1 MARNYVTL
9 DDLTNDFLLSV
20 QEDDYTSNVSKPL
33 VFNYLKRAVREME
46 FDIHKRVKS
55 TKIPVDSTNN
65 TINLPADYVDLV
77 KLGVVG
83 GDGLVYVFGEN
94 KNVNYSM
101 AAAGTTAAP
110 EQGTTDSKSST
121 AGFSGGTN
129 DAEDLDHYVF
139 NNYLLDGNYGQL
151 YGIGGGQRY
160 GEYRINLDQNRIEI
174 DTSSGYSEVVLEYI
188 SDPALDTNPTV
199 HIYAEE
205 AVRAF
210 TYYKLIERKSSVP
223 AGEKA
228 RARKEAYNEMRKAK
242 SRLSNFTK
250 EEALR
255 VIRKNFKQSPKL

>member
-33 VFNYLKRAVREME
+33 VFNYLKRAIREME

-55 TKIPVDSTNN
+55 MKIALSSNN
-65 TINLPADYVDLV
+65 TIALPADYVDMV
-77 KLGVVG
+77 KIGVVG
-83 GDGLVYVFGEN
+83 GDGMVYVFGEN
-94 KNVNYSM
+94 KNINYSQTNG
-101 AAAGTTAAP
+101 GTTAAP
-110 EQGTTDSKSST
+110 DQGTEDSKT
-121 AGFSGGTN
+121 PTTGFNGETN
-129 DAEDLDHYVF
+129 DFQELDHYVF

-151 YGIGGGQRY
+151 YGIGGGQKY
-160 GEYRINLDQNRIEI
+160 GQYRINLDQNRIEI
-174 DTSSGYSEVVLEYI
+174 DTSSSYSEVVLEYI
-188 SDPALDTNPTV
+188 CDPALETNPTV

-205 AVRAF
+205 AVRSFA
-210 TYYKLIERKSSVP
+210 YYKLIERKSSVP

-242 SRLSNFTK
+242 SRLSTFTK

>member
-9 DDLTNDFLLSV
+9 DNLATDFLLSI
-20 QEDDYTSNVSKPL
+20 QEDDFLANVSKPL
-33 VFNYLKRAVREME
+33 VLNYLKRAIRELE
-46 FDIHKRVKS
+46 FDSHKRVKS

-65 TINLPADYVDLV
+65 TINLPADYVDVV

-83 GDGLVYVFGEN
+83 GDGMVYVFSEN
-94 KNVNYSM
+94 KNINYSM
-101 AAAGTTAAP
+101 SAAGTTDNP
-110 EQGTTDSKSST
+110 EQGTTDSKT
-121 AGFSGGTN
+121 ATSGFSGNAN
-129 DAEDLDHYVF
+129 DEEDLDHYIF

-160 GEYRINLDQNRIEI
+160 GDYRINLDQNRIEL
-174 DTSSGYSEVVLEYI
+174 DTSRSYSEVVLEYI
-188 SDPALDTNPTV
+188 SDPALDTNPSSHV
-199 HIYAEE
+199 YAEE
-205 AVRAF
+205 AVRSFA
-210 TYYKLIERKSSVP
+210 YYKLIERKASVP

-242 SRLSNFTK
+242 ARLSNFTK

>member
-33 VFNYLKRAVREME
+33 VFNYLKRAIREME

-55 TKIPVDSTNN
+55 MKIPLSSNN
-65 TINLPADYVDLV
+65 TIALPVDYVDMV
-77 KLGVVG
+77 KIGVVG
-83 GDGLVYVFGEN
+83 GDGMVYVFGEN
-94 KNVNYSM
+94 KNINYSQTN
-101 AAAGTTAAP
+101 AGSTAAP
-110 EQGTTDSKSST
+110 DQGTEDSKSST
-121 AGFSGGTN
+121 TGFGGGTN
-129 DAEDLDHYVF
+129 DFQDLDHYVF

-151 YGIGGGQRY
+151 YGIGGGQKY
-160 GEYRINLDQNRIEI
+160 GQYRINLDQNRIEI
-174 DTSSGYSEVVLEYI
+174 DTSSSYSEVVLEYI
-188 SDPALDTNPTV
+188 CDPALEKNPTV

-242 SRLSNFTK
+242 SRLSTFTK

>member
-9 DDLTNDFLLSV
+9 DNLATDFLLSV

-33 VFNYLKRAVREME
+33 ILNYLKRAVREME
-46 FDIHKRVKS
+46 FDVHKRVKS
-55 TKIPVDSTNN
+55 MKIALSANN
-65 TINLPADYVDLV
+65 TVVLPSDYVDMV
-77 KLGVVG
+77 KIGVVG
-83 GDGLVYVFGEN
+83 SDGMVYVFGEN

-101 AAAGTTAAP
+101 TNSGSTAAP
-110 EQGTTDSKSST
+110 TQGTTDSKSST

-129 DAEDLDHYVF
+129 NAEDLDHYVF

-174 DTSSGYSEVVLEYI
+174 DTSTGYSEVVLEYI
-188 SDPALDTNPTV
+188 CDPALEANPTV

-210 TYYKLIERKSSVP
+210 AYYKLIERKSSVP

-242 SRLSNFTK
+242 SRLSTFTK

>member
-9 DDLTNDFLLSV
+9 DSLATDFLLSV

-33 VFNYLKRAVREME
+33 ILNYLKRAIREME

-55 TKIPVDSTNN
+55 MKISLTTENN
-65 TINLPADYVDLV
+65 TIALPKDYVDMI
-77 KLGVVG
+77 KIGVVG
-83 GDGLVYVFGEN
+83 SDGMLYVFGEN
-94 KNVNYSM
+94 KNINYSM
-101 AAAGTTAAP
+101 NNSSTPYTP
-110 EQGTTDSKSST
+110 VQGTVDSKT
-121 AGFSGGTN
+121 ATSGFGGGIN
-129 DAEDLDHYVF
+129 DSEDLDHYVF

-151 YGIGGGQRY
+151 YGIGGGQKY

-174 DTSSGYSEVVLEYI
+174 DTSKSYTEVVIEYI
-188 SDPALDTNPTV
+188 CDPALETNPTV
-199 HIYAEE
+199 HVYAEE
-205 AVRAF
+205 AVRALA
-210 TYYKLIERKSSVP
+210 YYKLIERKSSVP

-242 SRLSNFTK
+242 SRLSTFTK